1 MSEAKVRQV
10 AEKMRETLQGLDQDL
25 FSRTDDS
32 ADKEPP
38 DGGVLTGFYL
48 VCEWMGNDGKHWIT
62 YTRHPDQTQWRSRGL
77 LEEAITDL

>member
-1 MSEAKVRQV
+1 MSEEKVLQV
-10 AEKMRETLQGLDQDL
+10 AEKVRETLQGFDADL
-25 FSRTDDS
+25 FTRSDDT
-32 ADKEPP
+32 AEDEIP

-62 YTRHPDQTQWRSRGL
+62 YTRHPDQTQWWSRGL